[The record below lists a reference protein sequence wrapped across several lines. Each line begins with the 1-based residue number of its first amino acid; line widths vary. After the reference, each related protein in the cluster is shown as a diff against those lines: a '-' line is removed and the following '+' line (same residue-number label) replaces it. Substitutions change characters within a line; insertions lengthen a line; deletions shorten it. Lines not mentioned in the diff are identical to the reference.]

1 MGAVNGSAL
10 PDTTIEEVA
19 LGGGAQLGKAA
30 WTVAVK
36 AATEKTAVA
45 SIKTV
50 GSATILDGGAN
61 RGVAA
66 EATAEKL
73 VSGETKVVGNGS
85 VAANDASFTLP
96 SEYKFN
102 LDGSVTGPK
111 NGLYLPTGQL
121 DAAQNQ
127 IFGNNGSYFIFDVN
141 AGKTSVTAPSS
152 SSWLNGRPLPAT
164 SEVDVGAGLPAGS
177 RPQISFKGGKEVSS
191 GTPGSVR
198 PDWCVGNVCSVEVKN
213 YNIASNSNG
222 LINNVSQQALER
234 TANLPT
240 GMTQTIVIDVRG
252 QVLTAQQEFAIRQA
266 IVQKSNGIINPS
278 DISFKRK

>member
-1 MGAVNGSAL
+1 
-10 PDTTIEEVA
+10 
-19 LGGGAQLGKAA
+19 
-30 WTVAVK
+30 
-36 AATEKTAVA
+36 
-45 SIKTV
+45 
-50 GSATILDGGAN
+50 
-61 RGVAA
+61 
-66 EATAEKL
+66 
-73 VSGETKVVGNGS
+73 
-85 VAANDASFTLP
+85 
-96 SEYKFN
+96 
-102 LDGSVTGPK
+102 
-111 NGLYLPTGQL
+111 
-121 DAAQNQ
+121 
-127 IFGNNGSYFIFDVN
+127 
-141 AGKTSVTAPSS
+141 
-152 SSWLNGRPLPAT
+152 
-164 SEVDVGAGLPAGS
+164 LPAGS